1 MTKSGKSLSIETG
14 KFRKSAL
21 YLVSITIA
29 VTLIFSTL
37 MGISTAVTTS
47 GANNLVYAQGKST
60 DTINASKIVNAS
72 KDDVWKIISDLDSNP
87 NYWPITVVD
96 IINDSNSR
104 VEREVTVPAPPFM
117 DNKALQIIEINPEQ
131 YKVIENQTQGAVT
144 GVKTISL
151 YQVGG
156 DANKTEINILW
167 NLELSNIPN
176 IGQEFAKNGISNS
189 VNEALD
195 KIENDL
201 L

>member
-14 KFRKSAL
+14 KFRKSAI

-47 GANNLVYAQGKST
+47 GANNLVYAQSKST

-131 YKVIENQTQGAVT
+131 YMVIENQTQGAVT

-167 NLELSNIPN
+167 NLDLSNIPS

>member
-1 MTKSGKSLSIETG
+1 MTKSGKSLSTETG
-14 KFRKSAL
+14 KYRKSAIC
-21 YLVSITIA
+21 LVSITIA

-167 NLELSNIPN
+167 NLDLSNIPS
-176 IGQEFAKNGISNS
+176 IVQEFAKKGISNS

>member
-14 KFRKSAL
+14 KFRKSAI

>member
-47 GANNLVYAQGKST
+47 GANNLVYAQSKST